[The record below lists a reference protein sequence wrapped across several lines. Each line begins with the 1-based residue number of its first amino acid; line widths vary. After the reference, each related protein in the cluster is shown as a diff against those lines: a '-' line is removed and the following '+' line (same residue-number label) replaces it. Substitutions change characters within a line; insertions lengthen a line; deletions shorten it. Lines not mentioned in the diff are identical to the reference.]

1 MTNSLTSQ
9 TYEKVLLFSSFSR
22 EGNWGRQSS
31 ITTQN
36 HIVSWWTFRW
46 FHFPTA
52 INNNISNIFAPAP
65 SGVPVQLLWARAPS
79 ESMPEGIP
87 GTLSVHTADFTSH
100 FQGHSGT
107 WNLGQTSPCRS
118 PVSSFVKWRHKGWLV
133 KVEVEIK
140 GALRGKHSI
149 TGGCYSAQ

>member
-9 TYEKVLLFSSFSR
+9 THEKVLLFSSFSR
-22 EGNWGRQSS
+22 EENWGRQSS

-36 HIVSWWTFRW
+36 HIVSWWTFRL
-46 FHFPTA
+46 FPFPTA
-52 INNNISNIFAPAP
+52 INNNMLDIFAPAP
-65 SGVPVQLLWARAPS
+65 SWVPVQLGWASVPS
-79 ESMPEGIP
+79 EAMPKGLS
-87 GTLSVHTADFTSH
+87 GTLRVHTADFTSH
-100 FQGHSGT
+100 FQGHNGT
-107 WNLGQTSPCRS
+107 RNVGQTSPCWS

-149 TGGCYSAQ
+149 TRGCYSAQ